1 MSEAKVTAV
10 EIDTQREY
18 YRSIAK
24 RGSRL
29 FFAIADLSLI
39 DPMYQYSLE
48 YFINIFKIRL
58 E

>member
-1 MSEAKVTAV
+1 MSEAKVTSV
-10 EIDTQREY
+10 EIDTQREH

-39 DPMYQYSLE
+39 DPMY
-48 YFINIFKIRL
+48 
-58 E
+58 